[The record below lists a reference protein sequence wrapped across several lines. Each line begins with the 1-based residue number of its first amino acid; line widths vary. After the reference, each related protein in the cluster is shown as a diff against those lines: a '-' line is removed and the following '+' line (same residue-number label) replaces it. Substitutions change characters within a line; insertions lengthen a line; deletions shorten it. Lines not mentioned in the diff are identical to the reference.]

1 MNEDVVY
8 VTNDSI
14 STDYS
19 NEFVN
24 EDAIVW
30 DWNSIPYIDIVP
42 TVGSYNGYRAITT
55 TFTERTVPV
64 ESWKAYAY
72 RVADAGDVKIS
83 NITYPAYTS
92 NTFVVRGGT
101 SSAPAD
107 LSEGIYK
114 IYVNLT
120 GINDVT
126 GNTDSIYKAVPETY
140 NASTKVSF
148 SSTPTAASNLN
159 YNFTYKNAAQNK
171 YIKSGKLIL
180 TPLKLDISSS
190 MLGDLSDAA
199 SFATADPYYKFE
211 YDLPFTTNLNKNAMV
226 RSIPLKSLPNGIY
239 TVAYEV
245 EDILGNKISDNTN
258 STGVYMGNLSWNYTN
273 IGTITCNTPV
283 VESITKTTDGVTT
296 WVNDIVKFTWSV
308 TNPTELDKVTFSM
321 IHNSDIIQGKDVIAE
336 TGDVFVNLRQSVDT
350 TSTESI
356 SNVWQPT
363 KNSNTY
369 NFTHTIAPEKIP
381 DGDYKIIT
389 SHAIEMLDYV
399 SERVVNSE
407 KTMTYTYNAPKCT
420 ISSINPV
427 MKLDRAKNRW
437 KPVFDVS
444 VNFSKNEL
452 GSCPV
457 APKVDVTDIKL
468 NVLNASNSYII
479 KDKIVPKQSKYE
491 YDFDDVN
498 MKYSDKNKTL
508 KFSYKCRDVIDTI
521 WKRSEKNPTQYIIS
535 RNDTGFGSFI
545 SMLPKTPES
554 IYNYN
559 NYTSDNKTLSGVEVA
574 NESAVDIYRVYANA
588 ARTLFSSVASP
599 CYFYKTTGST
609 NTNLYTYFTTKV
621 YTDENNS
628 NKKFG
633 RYVWSDTQTE
643 QTLELLPYVEDYV
656 LNTLKPV
663 CSNEYDKSVDSS
675 SIIMDIPDQ
684 SIDVPDVT
692 GGKFE

>member
-1 MNEDVVY
+1 
-8 VTNDSI
+8 
-14 STDYS
+14 
-19 NEFVN
+19 
-24 EDAIVW
+24 
-30 DWNSIPYIDIVP
+30 
-42 TVGSYNGYRAITT
+42 
-55 TFTERTVPV
+55 
-64 ESWKAYAY
+64 
-72 RVADAGDVKIS
+72 
-83 NITYPAYTS
+83 
-92 NTFVVRGGT
+92 
-101 SSAPAD
+101 
-107 LSEGIYK
+107 
-114 IYVNLT
+114 
-120 GINDVT
+120 
-126 GNTDSIYKAVPETY
+126 
-140 NASTKVSF
+140 
-148 SSTPTAASNLN
+148 
-159 YNFTYKNAAQNK
+159 
-171 YIKSGKLIL
+171 
-180 TPLKLDISSS
+180 

-226 RSIPLKSLPNGIY
+226 RNIPLKSLPNGIY

-245 EDILGNKISDNTN
+245 EDILGNKISDNTI

-273 IGTITCNTPV
+273 IGTITCNNPV
-283 VESITKTTDGVTT
+283 VESITNTKTTDGVPTTT

-381 DGDYKIIT
+381 DGNYKIIT

-399 SERVVNSE
+399 SERVVDSE
-407 KTMTYTYNAPKCT
+407 KTMTYTYNVPKCT

-427 MKLDRAKNRW
+427 MKLDRSYNRW

-444 VNFSKNEL
+444 VNFSKDKL
-452 GSCPV
+452 GSCTV

-491 YDFDDVN
+491 YGFDDVN
-498 MKYSDKNKTL
+498 MKYGDKNKTL

-559 NYTSDNKTLSGVEVA
+559 NYTSDSDSKTLSGVEVA

-588 ARTLFSSVASP
+588 DRTLFSSVAKP

-609 NTNLYTYFTTKV
+609 NTNLFTYFTTKV
-621 YTDENNS
+621 YTDENNPT
-628 NKKFG
+628 KKFG
-633 RYVWSDTQTE
+633 RYVWSNTQTE
-643 QTLELLPYVEDYV
+643 QTLELLPCVSVYVP
-656 LNTLKPV
+656 NTLKP
-663 CSNEYDKSVDSS
+663 SYETEYDKLVDSG
-675 SIIMDIPDQ
+675 SIILKIPNQ
-684 SIDVPDVT
+684 TTGVPDVT
-692 GGKFE
+692 DDKFE